1 MCGFNIDGN
10 FWQSL
15 HFGPKCTYMSHRDK
29 NISKMYTHQILSNPK
44 QTNLWRLCP
53 NLRINPQISNF
64 VFRLRGCEYILLSI
78 AITQSLTSWKC
89 SCSNKTLIC
98 HVISY
103 LFPRQAVTNCWLFS
117 HNL

>member
-1 MCGFNIDGN
+1 MSVKKSITPDWHIYQLIYYFLAIKYGRAEEHHMCGFNIDGN

-53 NLRINPQISNF
+53 NLRINPQISN
-64 VFRLRGCEYILLSI
+64 
-78 AITQSLTSWKC
+78 
-89 SCSNKTLIC
+89 
-98 HVISY
+98 
-103 LFPRQAVTNCWLFS
+103 
-117 HNL
+117 